1 MLLAAATFGNRCRAD
16 LAGRPFFGSAGMADC
31 PAKSDGYYEVCI

>member
-16 LAGRPFFGSAGMADC
+16 LAGRPFFGSPDA
-31 PAKSDGYYEVCI
+31 